1 MWVWQLLFTWV
12 IIIFTGNYYSH
23 LAIICETGDEYVWS
37 IWGIVICIGNY
48 YLHSKL
54 LLSQLGWVWYV
65 WSIWGIVICIG
76 NYHLHSK
83 FLLSQ
88 LGWVWYVSSPPAP
101 HPPHTHFLDFSY
113 WLEVSNHGWN
123 ETLFFSNRC
132 SHCCGCAREQV
143 GCKDPNH
150 WMERDCFDT
159 GSRNHMQR
167 HLEDWGPSGTLN

>member
-23 LAIICETGDEYVWS
+23 LAIICETGDE
-37 IWGIVICIGNY
+37 
-48 YLHSKL
+48 
-54 LLSQLGWVWYV
+54 YV

-167 HLEDWGPSGTLN
+167 HLEDWGLSGTLN